1 MQPSTLQ
8 RPPTHY
14 GHGFG
19 FRGPPPGEA
28 AVGPAVDIE
37 QLGKD
42 IERAQVGLHTGM
54 HNVLPGRACCS
65 CSDMG

>member
-42 IERAQVGLHTGM
+42 IERAQVGLHTG
-54 HNVLPGRACCS
+54 NAQCTARQGLL
-65 CSDMG
+65 